1 MAVIVCRACIQSI
14 TIDEADTWLAFAG
27 RPGPSHW
34 EAGSNNHV
42 LNSMLIRLFTTV
54 FGLHHLTMRMPAL
67 IGAGLYIVAA
77 TYLVCIISE
86 HLSLRLIVFGAMV
99 FNPFVMDYLVAAR
112 GYSLALGFLLSGMAL
127 CLRGI
132 RRSPEGLVRPQTA
145 AVCAGCLSLSFCSNF
160 AFGIAS
166 AVTFAAVA
174 VQLCLPAQ
182 PSADTRSMRRH
193 CYRTVG
199 VMTVSS
205 VLTTWFFAG
214 PALLHWRKD
223 DLIAGTRT
231 LRGCLSSIIS
241 ASVLRPNP
249 YLVNP
254 PLERILE
261 SLNTAPAWAAV
272 AVFFASAVLV
282 VVARCVKKPVPESA
296 PRLRL
301 AMWFCGIA
309 VLTVGGHVVLHR
321 LLGILYPVGRTAVFL
336 APLSTLAIGSV
347 VAIPLA
353 WRPAEKVRGVLVAAL
368 AAVSLY
374 FLCCLRLTY
383 FGEWAYNADANRL
396 YFVLDRYQRSCGLR
410 SVSANWRYVAVL
422 NYYRSQAGDDR
433 IEEVPNGPQEPG
445 NYPSGR
451 DAYVVYYPQDE
462 EFVKRRHL
470 DLVYY
475 GRATDAAIALDPK
488 LLAGCA
494 DQPAAPGIAR

>member
-1 MAVIVCRACIQSI
+1 MSAVFAMVVIACRACIQSI
-14 TIDEADTWLAFAG
+14 TIDEADTWLAYAG
-27 RPGPSHW
+27 RSSPSHW

-77 TYLVCIISE
+77 TYLVSAISE
-86 HLSLRLIVFGAMV
+86 HVSLRLIVFGAMV

-127 CLRGI
+127 CVCGVGRN
-132 RRSPEGLVRPQTA
+132 PEGLVRPRTA
-145 AVCAGCLSLSFCSNF
+145 ALCAGCLSLSFCSNF

-174 VQLCLPAQ
+174 AWFCLPARAN
-182 PSADTRSMRRH
+182 ADARH
-193 CYRTVG
+193 CFRTVA
-199 VMTVSS
+199 VMTLSS
-205 VLTTWFFAG
+205 ALVTWLFVG
-214 PALLHWRKD
+214 PVLLHWRKG
-223 DLIAGTRT
+223 DLIAGTPT
-231 LRGCLSSIIS
+231 LRSSLSSVMS

-249 YLVNP
+249 YLLNP
-254 PLERILE
+254 PLERVLE
-261 SLNTAPAWAAV
+261 SMSTAPAWAAV
-272 AVFFASAVLV
+272 AIFFVSVVLV
-282 VVARCVKKPVPESA
+282 LVTRCVKTPCPRSA
-296 PRLRL
+296 RGMRL
-301 AMWFCGIA
+301 AVWFGGIA
-309 VLTVGGHVVLHR
+309 ILTIGGHMALHR
-321 LLGILYPVGRTAVFL
+321 LFGILYPVGRTAVFL

-353 WRPAEKVRGVLVAAL
+353 WRPAERVRSVLVAAL

-383 FGEWAYNADANRL
+383 FGEWSYNADANRL
-396 YFVLDRYQRSCGLR
+396 YLVLDRYQRSCGLR

-433 IEEVPNGPQEPG
+433 IQEVPNGPEEPG

-451 DAYVVYYPQDE
+451 DAYVLYYPRDE
-462 EFVKRRHL
+462 PFVKRRRL
-470 DLVYY
+470 CLVYY
-475 GRATDAAIALDPK
+475 GHATDAAIALDPK
-488 LLAGCA
+488 LLAGCSDPPQA
-494 DQPAAPGIAR
+494 SN